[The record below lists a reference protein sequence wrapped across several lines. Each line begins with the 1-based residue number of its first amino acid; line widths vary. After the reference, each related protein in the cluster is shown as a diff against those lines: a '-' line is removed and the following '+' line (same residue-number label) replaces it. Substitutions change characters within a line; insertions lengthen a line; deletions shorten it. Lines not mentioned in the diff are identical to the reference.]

1 MKSLLWVREPALSD
15 EHYVVGS
22 PAIKPKFEFNFAWL
36 ISPVPMPRPK
46 WRAVAHKQE
55 GRPFGRPQTA
65 DKPVDFRRGF
75 VLRMVGRRR
84 ATVLRPIRAWEP
96 GRERSS

>member
-1 MKSLLWVREPALSD
+1 MSGFNGGRRDQSDQAVPQTSTPPARKV
-15 EHYVVGS
+15 EITGNGVFENRAPPAMPANPKPRKS
-22 PAIKPKFEFNFAWL
+22 PAATAGL
-36 ISPVPMPRPK
+36 RPL
-46 WRAVAHKQE
+46 
-55 GRPFGRPQTA
+55 TN
-65 DKPVDFRRGF
+65 PVDFRRGF